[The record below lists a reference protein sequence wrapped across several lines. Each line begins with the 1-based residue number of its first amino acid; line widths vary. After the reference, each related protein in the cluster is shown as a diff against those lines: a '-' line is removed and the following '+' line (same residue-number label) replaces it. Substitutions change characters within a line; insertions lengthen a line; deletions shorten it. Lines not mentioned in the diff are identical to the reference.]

1 MKKVESGK
9 YTFFVPSNL
18 QSTALEE
25 YLKSRMDF
33 LSHRR
38 QLVLRKSNGTE
49 THLGTGVRKHG
60 KRHTS

>member
-25 YLKSRMDF
+25 YLKSRMDY
-33 LSHRR
+33 LNHRR

-49 THLGTGVRKHG
+49 THLGTGVRTHG